1 MGART
6 MATFHEGTS
15 FGWVGRAPHRAPPSI
30 FRHGSMA
37 GCAKRVN
44 HFLEILTRFD
54 EYLLVNCVQP
64 KSAPSYEG
72 ALESQALLS

>member
-6 MATFHEGTS
+6 MATFHEDTS
-15 FGWVGRAPHRAPPSI
+15 FGWVGRAPHRTPPSI

-54 EYLLVNCVQP
+54 EYLMVNRVQP

-72 ALESQALLS
+72 TLESQALLS